1 MRKFEYKY
9 KVDEEHKTVVAM
21 STFAGKA
28 VSGVARCAPE
38 DTFDIETGKKLA
50 AARCAVKIAKKRMMR
65 AKRCKAIATNEL
77 NYWTD
82 RVCKMSS
89 YDADSAEGYNK
100 ALADLAELEKSFVH
114 K

>member
-38 DTFDIETGKKLA
+38 DTFDVEIGKKLA
-50 AARCAVKIAKKRMMR
+50 AARCAVKIAEKRMKR
-65 AKRCKAIATNEL
+65 AKRCKAIAINEV

-82 RVCKMSS
+82 RLSKMKHYFDDATASFEAA
-89 YDADSAEGYNK
+89 YDALTNIE
-100 ALADLAELEKSFVH
+100 EKICE
-114 K
+114 